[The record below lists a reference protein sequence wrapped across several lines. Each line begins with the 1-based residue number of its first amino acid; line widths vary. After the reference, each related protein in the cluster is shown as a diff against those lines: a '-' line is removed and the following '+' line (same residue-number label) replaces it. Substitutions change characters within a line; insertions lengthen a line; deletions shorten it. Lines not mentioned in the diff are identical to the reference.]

1 MGKLYLVLSAQII
14 ASILAYVQL
23 QGHYIW
29 PDKPFFKT
37 LWWIYLT
44 SLPIAPLFFYATKWS
59 YEYFGAFWNYR
70 LLGFGVGI
78 VVFGLCTWLLFDEV
92 VTLRTIISILLATAI
107 IIIQILSL
115 ENLNNYT
122 FFGGTVD
129 T

>member
-1 MGKLYLVLSAQII
+1 MTKLFVILSAQVV
-14 ASILAYVQL
+14 ASLLAYLQL

-59 YEYFGAFWNYR
+59 YEHFGTFWNYR

-78 VVFGLCTWLLFDEV
+78 VVFGICTWLLFDEV
-92 VTLRTIISILLATAI
+92 VTLKTIISILLATII
-107 IIIQILSL
+107 IIIQIL
-115 ENLNNYT
+115 
-122 FFGGTVD
+122 
-129 T
+129 

>member
-1 MGKLYLVLSAQII
+1 MGKLSLIILAQIV
-14 ASILAYVQL
+14 ASLLAYVQL

-78 VVFGLCTWLLFDEV
+78 VVFAICFT
-92 VTLRTIISILLATAI
+92 TLSTSLDFFMSPEGIVPSIIAALTSSSSGST
-107 IIIQILSL
+107 
-115 ENLNNYT
+115 
-122 FFGGTVD
+122 D
-129 T
+129 M

>member
-1 MGKLYLVLSAQII
+1 MGKLPLILLTQVV

-37 LWWIYLT
+37 LWWVYLT

-78 VVFGLCTWLLFDEV
+78 VVFGLCTWLVFDEI
-92 VTLRTIISILLATAI
+92 VTLKTIVSIMLASAI
-107 IIIQILSL
+107 VIIQIL
-115 ENLNNYT
+115 
-122 FFGGTVD
+122 
-129 T
+129 

>member
-1 MGKLYLVLSAQII
+1 MTKLFIILSAQVV
-14 ASILAYVQL
+14 ASLLAYLQL

-29 PDKPFFKT
+29 PNKPFFKT

-78 VVFGLCTWLLFDEV
+78 VVFGICTWLLFDEV
-92 VTLRTIISILLATAI
+92 VTLKTIISILLATII
-107 IIIQILSL
+107 IIIQILWL
-115 ENLNNYT
+115 RNLNNYT